1 MIGKRIAGI
10 TGSIEPGKSADLAVL
25 DRNLF
30 ECDPEGLADTKV
42 LATYFEERK
51 VHER

>member
-1 MIGKRIAGI
+1 MAAQICPRDH
-10 TGSIEPGKSADLAVL
+10 GSVEPGKSADLIVL

-30 ECDPEGLADTKV
+30 ECDPEDLADTKV
-42 LATYFEERK
+42 LQTYFEGGK